1 VHTASTSFPSQST
14 GREKAAS
21 TQSTCEAHTSRQL
34 EMSSRLLALSGVLS
48 QGLYSVGYAS
58 PVGKD
63 HQGIQQQNDK
73 IKPNP
78 SKNKQIK

>member
-1 VHTASTSFPSQST
+1 
-14 GREKAAS
+14 
-21 TQSTCEAHTSRQL
+21 
-34 EMSSRLLALSGVLS
+34 MSSRLLALSGVLS